1 MKFQTIIVEKEKGLG
16 KIIFNRP
23 DVLNAYNE
31 TLAGEVRQAFST
43 LENDESVKVIVFTGS
58 GRAFMAG
65 ADIKMVNAW
74 SEQGDSSKIND
85 HLSSLLNPDTLE
97 DCPKPV
103 IAAVNGIAFGMGFEI
118 ALACDYR
125 IAVRNAKFALPEVKL
140 GLVPGGGGSQRL
152 FHIIGATHA
161 LEMITI
167 GDPIDA
173 EKANRL
179 GLINRLADDEAGL
192 WEAVNAFSQ
201 SLMGHS
207 TLALAACKRLIYK
220 GGSLPIREGIEY
232 EKQQFCEIL
241 ITEDA
246 REGTQA
252 FLEKRKPQFKGK

>member
-1 MKFQTIIVEKEKGLG
+1 MKFETIIVEKEEGLG

-31 TLAGEVRQAFST
+31 TLAGEILKAFNA
-43 LENDESVKVIVFTGS
+43 LAKDESVRVIVFTGS

-74 SEQGDSSKIND
+74 AEQGDPSKINA
-85 HLSSLLNPDTLE
+85 HLSSLLNPNMLE

-125 IAVRNAKFALPEVKL
+125 IAIKKAKFALPEVKL

-152 FHIIGATHA
+152 FHIVGAARA
-161 LEMITI
+161 LEMISF

-173 EKANRL
+173 TEAHRI
-179 GLINRLADDEAGL
+179 GLINVLADDEAGL
-192 WEAVNAFSQ
+192 REAVERFAQGLIVQ
-201 SLMGHS
+201 STS
-207 TLALAACKRLIYK
+207 ALATCKRLIYE
-220 GGSLPIREGIEY
+220 GGALPIRKGIEY

-241 ITEDA
+241 LTEDA

-252 FLEKRKPQFKGK
+252 FLDKRQPQFKGK